1 MPKARV
7 HRRALCQ
14 DDILL
19 EHGTLSD
26 AFRRQRPARH
36 LDLAG
41 HSCSDCR
48 RCENSVSDSRIYCTV
63 LGEAHMARTQVCK
76 FTQNPDTHTH
86 TSRLLDLCTCEGP
99 ALSSTQPASGS
110 PSHGPTTHFSPSAVV
125 PFGMHMLLA
134 GRHCTAPHPT
144 NGVTGPHAAKLLAQ
158 LYRRS

>member
-86 TSRLLDLCTCEGP
+86 ITSPLPVHMRR
-99 ALSSTQPASGS
+99 ASA
-110 PSHGPTTHFSPSAVV
+110 FK
-125 PFGMHMLLA
+125 
-134 GRHCTAPHPT
+134 
-144 NGVTGPHAAKLLAQ
+144 HAACIGQPVPRPHHALQPICCSAIWHAYAVGRKALHSPTPDQRCDRTACGQ
-158 LYRRS
+158 AARTVV